1 MDQPLRVDFTRIRF
15 LIVDD
20 NTHMR
25 RILRAFLHGFGAR
38 EVLEAE
44 DGAIGIETAIS
55 HQPDVVLLDWEMPI
69 LDGIEVTRMIRQPN
83 SGANPHLPIIM
94 VSGHTEK
101 RRITQARD
109 AGVTEFLAKPISSKA
124 LYDRVFAVVAHPRA
138 FVRTTSYFGPDRRR
152 TSAVGYVG
160 PERRKSAPEL
170 IRQRAIVEQARR

>member
-1 MDQPLRVDFTRIRF
+1 LRVDFTRIRF

-44 DGAIGIETAIS
+44 DGALGIEMAIS
-55 HQPDVVLLDWEMPI
+55 HQPDVILLDWEMPI
-69 LDGIEVTRMIRQPN
+69 LDGIEVTRLIRQPS
-83 SGANPHLPIIM
+83 SGANPHIPVIM

-101 RRITQARD
+101 RRIAQARD
-109 AGVTEFLAKPISSKA
+109 AGVTEFLAKPISSKS
-124 LYDRVFAVVAHPRA
+124 LYDRIFAVVAHPRP
-138 FVRTTSYFGPDRRR
+138 FVRTTTYFGPDRRR
-152 TSAVGYVG
+152 TSSVGYVG

-170 IRQRAIVEQARR
+170 IRQRAIAEKNRP

>member
-1 MDQPLRVDFTRIRF
+1 LRVDFTRIRF

-44 DGAIGIETAIS
+44 DGAVGIETVIS
-55 HQPDVVLLDWEMPI
+55 HQPDVLLLDWEMPI

-83 SGANPHLPIIM
+83 SGANPYMPIIM
-94 VSGHTEK
+94 VTGHTEK
-101 RRITQARD
+101 RRIAQARD

-138 FVRTTSYFGPDRRR
+138 FVRTASFFGPDRRR
-152 TSAVGYVG
+152 TSSVGYVG

-170 IRQRAIVEQARR
+170 LRPRVLADQSRR